1 MDAIGLALKMQRLTI
16 WLEENCQ
23 PETLIRLQ
31 SGDGYLI
38 IDPARQGDVASYNYN
53 RVLLCGR
60 QAAVD
65 GLSVARWIDL
75 FKAHGVKK
83 FFVWLSPGP
92 DMETVRGWLEAAGL
106 SRVPWVR
113 YPTLVRDGSAPV
125 QFRTDPPSD
134 TRRNR
139 GGARA
144 ARQGAVAGICALGGE
159 GGFFPLHG
167 LRRRAPCGDRL
178 ARRL

>member
-60 QAAVD
+60 EAAMD
-65 GLSVARWIDL
+65 ALSVAIRAASKVRLRILIDRSSIEVFANDGL
-75 FKAHGVKK
+75 VTMTSCFIPSRDAKAPP
-83 FFVWLSPGP
+83 LSLTG
-92 DMETVRGWLEAAGL
+92 D
-106 SRVPWVR
+106 
-113 YPTLVRDGSAPV
+113 
-125 QFRTDPPSD
+125 
-134 TRRNR
+134 
-139 GGARA
+139 GARVTSLDVWELKSCWG
-144 ARQGAVAGICALGGE
+144 R
-159 GGFFPLHG
+159 
-167 LRRRAPCGDRL
+167 
-178 ARRL
+178 

>member
-60 QAAVD
+60 EAAVD
-65 GLSVARWIDL
+65 ALSVARWIDL
-75 FKAHGVKK
+75 FKAHGVANLSAEVPAALAGGPGTRVIRASPSHR
-83 FFVWLSPGP
+83 FFSSAEKPP
-92 DMETVRGWLEAAGL
+92 
-106 SRVPWVR
+106 
-113 YPTLVRDGSAPV
+113 RDRS
-125 QFRTDPPSD
+125 S
-134 TRRNR
+134 
-139 GGARA
+139 
-144 ARQGAVAGICALGGE
+144 
-159 GGFFPLHG
+159 
-167 LRRRAPCGDRL
+167 
-178 ARRL
+178 

>member
-23 PETLIRLQ
+23 PETLIRRQ

-60 QAAVD
+60 EAAAD
-65 GLSVARWIDL
+65 AASVARWIDL

-83 FFVWLSPGP
+83 FLVCLSPGP
-92 DMETVRGWLEAAGL
+92 DKATLRCWLA
-106 SRVPWVR
+106 VP
-113 YPTLVRDGSAPV
+113 G
-125 QFRTDPPSD
+125 
-134 TRRNR
+134 
-139 GGARA
+139 
-144 ARQGAVAGICALGGE
+144 
-159 GGFFPLHG
+159 
-167 LRRRAPCGDRL
+167 L
-178 ARRL
+178 ARSPFVI